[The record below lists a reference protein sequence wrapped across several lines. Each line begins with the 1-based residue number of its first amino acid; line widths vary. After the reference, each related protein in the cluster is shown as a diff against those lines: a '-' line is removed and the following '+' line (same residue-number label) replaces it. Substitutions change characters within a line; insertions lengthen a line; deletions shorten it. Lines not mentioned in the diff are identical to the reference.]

1 MTHLRIVRPEGSKP
15 ARRKFQRSA
24 PALTPE
30 QQAKARAALNNMRL
44 AYGGWA
50 PLAEVMGASVGAV
63 KQSATGARSMSGD
76 MLIRLC
82 RAGGLSVD
90 AMLEA
95 KLTSSGR
102 CASCGALRRAS

>member
-1 MTHLRIVRPEGSKP
+1 VTLRLVQPEGPKP

-24 PALTPE
+24 PALTAE
-30 QQAKARAALNNMRL
+30 QQAKARAALNNLRS

-50 PLAEVMGASVGAV
+50 PLASVMGASVHAV
-63 KQSATGARSMSGD
+63 KQSAGGSVAMSGD
-76 MLIRLC
+76 MLIRIC

-102 CASCGALRRAS
+102 CAACGALRRAS